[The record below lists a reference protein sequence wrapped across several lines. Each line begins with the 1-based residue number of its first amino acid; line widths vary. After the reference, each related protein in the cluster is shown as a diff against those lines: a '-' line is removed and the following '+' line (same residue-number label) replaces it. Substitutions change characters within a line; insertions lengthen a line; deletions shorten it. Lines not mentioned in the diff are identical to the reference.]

1 MLVSVRELTAYMDRS
16 LTNRQQ
22 DAAELVLAGA
32 QAEVE
37 TFLGRPAEVDEFVY
51 TYVIPEDNL
60 WVNTESYFYDRT
72 LDTANSIVPV
82 LRPPFQLH
90 LPNAPIVDVE
100 SVFVYAFNG
109 AEGTPPLELQ
119 PNDHYLV
126 RKWGLDIYSVWS
138 GDKIVIT
145 YSAGMAPNAHVK
157 QVILRMA
164 AREMQNMTDDV
175 VGLKD
180 FQNRAATI
188 AEVGLTEAEKR
199 NLDPLRRKQI

>member
-1 MLVSVRELTAYMDRS
+1 MIVSVRELTAYMDRS

-37 TFLGRPAEVDEFVY
+37 TFLSRPVEVNEFVY

-145 YSAGMAPNAHVK
+145 YNAGMAPNAHVK